1 MNGIKF
7 EIFFQE
13 HKLTEYRKQKKLDAK
28 KRKHDELEEF
38 QGDSD
43 MAAMMGFAGFS
54 GGPKK

>member
-1 MNGIKF
+1 MN
-7 EIFFQE
+7 FFQE